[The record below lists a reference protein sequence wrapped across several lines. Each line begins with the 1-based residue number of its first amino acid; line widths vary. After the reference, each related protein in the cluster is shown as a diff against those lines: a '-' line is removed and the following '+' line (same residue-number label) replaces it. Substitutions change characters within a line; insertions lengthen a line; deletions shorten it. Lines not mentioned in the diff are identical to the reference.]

1 MSKEVEKYLETNED
15 LFTQNEQLNEE
26 LDDLR
31 NQMVNMMG
39 GAGDGVTSLALEQ
52 EKKNHTATL
61 AKLKELQES
70 QGAAANDKGKTNYKA
85 LLANYDKM

>member
-39 GAGDGVTSLALEQ
+39 GSKDGVTTLALEQ
-52 EKKNHTATL
+52 EKKSHAATL

-70 QGAAANDKGKTNYKA
+70 QGAANEKGKTNLKSS
-85 LLANYDKM
+85 LK